1 MKRTSAEASKRK
13 NYRSKQSML
22 DAAQRILGTATETE
36 TIERALA
43 LVVFRER
50 LVDGIRSVHG
60 LEWHDVAGEMESLED
75 RER

>member
-1 MKRTSAEASKRK
+1 MPKNAGEPTKRK
-13 NYRSKQSML
+13 NYRLKQSTL

-50 LVDGIRSVHG
+50 LVEGIRRIHG
-60 LEWHDVAGEMESLED
+60 LEWNDVSGEMESIRD
-75 RER
+75 QAR